1 MIPAIASSLIHQD
14 LLEGT
19 ARKPP
24 GGFCSTP
31 RPLLYT
37 LDGLCANFFFRGIQR
52 VCTSM
57 PFVSVHKL

>member
-24 GGFCSTP
+24 EEFCSTP
-31 RPLLYT
+31 RPHWYT
-37 LDGLCANFFFRGIQR
+37 PDVVCANY
-52 VCTSM
+52 M
-57 PFVSVHKL
+57 PSGACAHECAICVPNF